1 MSYLDTYTEMMEL
14 RGLQPHTLTSYATYI
29 RAYLEY
35 VEKILHKTPEEV
47 SWSEMRGFIRYLQAT
62 RKLSDRT
69 INAAISQLRFFT
81 IFVLHKPWD
90 DSQLPH
96 RKFDT
101 FLPFVPTQ
109 EEVKQFLNSI
119 TNLKF
124 RAVAFLMYSAGL
136 RVGEVCNLRYEDIS
150 RKNMSIHIR
159 HGKNRSDRYAV
170 LSQTAL
176 DALTDYWRTY
186 NKPMGF
192 LFPNPHNK
200 EKPMSAF
207 WVSRHIHEQEAL
219 LGWPE
224 RFTPHSFRHAFGTH
238 LYEQGADLAVIQ
250 TLLGHKSLNSTMIYV
265 HLASPVNNRFVNPL
279 DALFSE
285 NDANSASV

>member
-1 MSYLDTYTEMMEL
+1 MSYLDTYTEMIEL
-14 RGLQPHTLTSYATYI
+14 RGLQPHTMKSYQTYL

-35 VEKILHKTPEEV
+35 VDQNLHKKPEFVTWDEL
-47 SWSEMRGFIRYLQAT
+47 RGFVRYLQAK
-62 RKLSDRT
+62 RNLSDRT

-90 DSQLPH
+90 ETQLPH
-96 RKFDT
+96 RKFDA

-109 EEVKQFLNSI
+109 EEVRTFLSSI
-119 TNLKF
+119 ENLKF
-124 RAVAFLMYSAGL
+124 RTVAYLMYSAGL
-136 RVGEVCNLRYEDIS
+136 RVGEICNLRYEDIS

-176 DALTDYWRTY
+176 DTLTEYWRAY
-186 NKPMGF
+186 RKPMGF
-192 LFPNPHNK
+192 LFPNPRDT
-200 EKPMSAF
+200 EKPMSTF
-207 WVSRHIHEQEAL
+207 WVSNHVHLQEKK

-238 LYEQGADLAVIQ
+238 LYEQGVDLAVIQ
-250 TLLGHKSLNSTMIYV
+250 TLLGHKSLNSTMVYV
-265 HLASPVNNRFVNPL
+265 HLASPVSNRFVNPL
-279 DALFSE
+279 DSLMKHDSNTE
-285 NDANSASV
+285 SI

>member
-1 MSYLDTYTEMMEL
+1 MSYIDSFNEMLEL
-14 RGLQPHTLTSYATYI
+14 RGLQPHTLKSYQTYI

-35 VEKILHKTPEEV
+35 LEQDLHKKPEDV
-47 SWSEMRGFIRYLQAT
+47 SWEEMRDFIYYLQYT

-69 INAAISQLRFFT
+69 INAVISQMRFFT

-90 DSQLPH
+90 ESQLPF

-101 FLPFVPTQ
+101 YLPFVPTQ
-109 EEVKQFLNSI
+109 EEVKIFLNSI
-119 TNLKF
+119 EDLKF

-136 RVGEVCNLRYEDIS
+136 RVGEICNLRYEDIS

-170 LSQTAL
+170 LSQLAL
-176 DALTDYWRTY
+176 DTLTEYWKAYR
-186 NKPMGF
+186 KPMGY
-192 LFPNPHNK
+192 LFPNPRNS
-200 EKPMSAF
+200 EKPMSTF
-207 WVSRHIHEQEAL
+207 WVSNHVHMQERK

-238 LYEQGADLAVIQ
+238 LYENGVALPVIQ

-265 HLASPVNNRFVNPL
+265 HLASPANNRFVNPL
-279 DALFSE
+279 DSLMKK
-285 NDANSASV
+285 NDADTGNL

>member
-1 MSYLDTYTEMMEL
+1 MSYLDTYAEMIEL
-14 RGLQPHTLTSYATYI
+14 RGLQPHTLKSYATYI

-35 VEKILHKTPEEV
+35 VETILHKTPENV
-47 SWSEMRGFIRYLQAT
+47 SWAEMRGFIRHLQIT
-62 RKLSDRT
+62 RNLSDRT

-81 IFVLHKPWD
+81 IFVLHQPWD

-96 RKFDT
+96 RKFDI

-109 EEVKQFLNSI
+109 DEVKQFLNSI

-159 HGKNRSDRYAV
+159 HGKNRSDRYAI

-176 DALTDYWRTY
+176 DALTDYWRAY
-186 NKPMGF
+186 HKPMGY
-192 LFPNPHNK
+192 LFPNPRDT
-200 EKPMSAF
+200 EKPMSTF
-207 WVSRHIHEQEAL
+207 WVSRHIHEQETM

-238 LYEQGADLAVIQ
+238 LYEQGVDLAVIQ
-250 TLLGHKSLNSTMIYV
+250 TLLGHKSLSSTMIYV
-265 HLASPVNNRFVNPL
+265 HLASPVSNRFINPL
-279 DALFSE
+279 DALFSK

>member
-1 MSYLDTYTEMMEL
+1 MFYLDAYTEMMEL
-14 RGLQPHTLTSYATYI
+14 RGLQPHTLKNYRTYI
-29 RAYLEY
+29 FAYLDYAER
-35 VEKILHKTPEEV
+35 ILQKKPEDITWE
-47 SWSEMRGFIRYLQAT
+47 EMRDFIRWLQST
-62 RKLSDRT
+62 RNLADRT
-69 INAAISQLRFFT
+69 INMAISQLRFFT

-109 EEVKQFLNSI
+109 DEVKEFLNSI

-124 RAVAFLMYSAGL
+124 RAVAFLMYSSGL

-159 HGKNRSDRYAV
+159 HSKNRSDRYAV

-176 DALTDYWRTY
+176 DALTDYWRVCH
-186 NKPMGF
+186 KPMGF
-192 LFPNPHNK
+192 LFPNPRDK
-200 EKPMSAF
+200 EKPMSTF

-238 LYEQGADLAVIQ
+238 LYEQGVDLAVIQ

-279 DALFSE
+279 DALFAKH
-285 NDANSASV
+285 DTNSAGV